1 MGINSTEFEQLVQ
14 YFADRSATKIYG
26 SDFPGKTL
34 IACLLYHKLITFR
47 DHKVLNKKY
56 DNIKKRTTK
65 KFADEKAYVGGTGRG
80 SQQSIE
86 ATDVDVAVKEILGAK
101 PMGHSSEFDGD
112 SETTSFQSNSENGQ
126 TGNWAKY
133 SPKILKQKKFSALT
147 PYRRGKGNQ
156 TSDNLEQ
163 CAAAKELVELSRKEY
178 IQKEQEF
185 KLKAMKEKHELEMQ
199 IMRDKAALELEVI
212 KQNTK

>member
-1 MGINSTEFEQLVQ
+1 MPKDQTGAISREVPVM
-14 YFADRSATKIYG
+14 DKI
-26 SDFPGKTL
+26 K
-34 IACLLYHKLITFR
+34 
-47 DHKVLNKKY
+47 
-56 DNIKKRTTK
+56 
-65 KFADEKAYVGGTGRG
+65 
-80 SQQSIE
+80 
-86 ATDVDVAVKEILGAK
+86 
-101 PMGHSSEFDGD
+101 
-112 SETTSFQSNSENGQ
+112 NGQ